1 MKPSKK
7 TLTAL
12 CLIFATVSYAETYVV
27 DTLGGESLQPII
39 QNQLNQLPNGGNVM
53 VYQQRLIINTTPQ
66 NYRQISQFIRQ
77 IDILPQTLTV
87 SVRVGGRGY
96 SHQNTGYG
104 QIGMVNSQ
112 VYVNGQWQNNQS
124 QSQSQQF
131 FQIKTL
137 SGKPAQIGLSQ
148 LMPTTQIYTRYRNY
162 HPQVWIGKTLLT
174 AEQGISVLPTALPNG
189 QVSLNISQSNGKF
202 SHYNEQTM
210 LNSQQLSNSI
220 VLSPNQWTTIGF
232 ISTQSEQNGSY
243 GNVSVNEQLP
253 IEIMVN

>member
-1 MKPSKK
+1 
-7 TLTAL
+7 
-12 CLIFATVSYAETYVV
+12 
-27 DTLGGESLQPII
+27 
-39 QNQLNQLPNGGNVM
+39 
-53 VYQQRLIINTTPQ
+53 
-66 NYRQISQFIRQ
+66 
-77 IDILPQTLTV
+77 
-87 SVRVGGRGY
+87 
-96 SHQNTGYG
+96 
-104 QIGMVNSQ
+104 
-112 VYVNGQWQNNQS
+112 
-124 QSQSQQF
+124 
-131 FQIKTL
+131 
-137 SGKPAQIGLSQ
+137 
-148 LMPTTQIYTRYRNY
+148 MPTTQIYTRYRNY

>member
-1 MKPSKK
+1 
-7 TLTAL
+7 
-12 CLIFATVSYAETYVV
+12 
-27 DTLGGESLQPII
+27 
-39 QNQLNQLPNGGNVM
+39 M

-131 FQIKTL
+131 FQIKNAIRQTCPNRAVATHAHHPNLHPL
-137 SGKPAQIGLSQ
+137 S
-148 LMPTTQIYTRYRNY
+148 
-162 HPQVWIGKTLLT
+162 
-174 AEQGISVLPTALPNG
+174 
-189 QVSLNISQSNGKF
+189 
-202 SHYNEQTM
+202 
-210 LNSQQLSNSI
+210 
-220 VLSPNQWTTIGF
+220 
-232 ISTQSEQNGSY
+232 
-243 GNVSVNEQLP
+243 
-253 IEIMVN
+253 